1 MVARSAGTRLAEGAA
16 SGTMRD
22 VTLPT
27 PIAERVLDLVERIP
41 AGRVM
46 AYGDIAAWFADEA
59 AHAAEGAEPADPVDP
74 AEDADAVEGADAVDG
89 DAAGRPRADGP
100 RLGPRQV
107 GRVMARYGG
116 GVPWWRVLRADGTHA
131 PGLEDEGLRRLR
143 DEGTPMRAG
152 GTRVDMAEARWDP
165 ASGERVRERQS
176 EGQPER
182 QPKRQSDPRSKR

>member
-1 MVARSAGTRLAEGAA
+1 MVARSTGTRLVDAVR

-59 AHAAEGAEPADPVDP
+59 AHAAENAADNADNADAEGGAEGG
-74 AEDADAVEGADAVDG
+74 AE
-89 DAAGRPRADGP
+89 DGP

-107 GRVMARYGG
+107 GRVMSRYGG

-131 PGLEDEGLRRLR
+131 PGLEEEGLRRLR
-143 DEGTPMRAG
+143 AEGTPMRAG
-152 GTRVDMAEARWDP
+152 GTRVDMANARWDP
-165 ASGERVRERQS
+165 AAAGP
-176 EGQPER
+176 EGR
-182 QPKRQSDPRSKR
+182 

>member
-1 MVARSAGTRLAEGAA
+1 
-16 SGTMRD
+16 MRD

-27 PIAERVLDLVERIP
+27 PIDERVLDLVERIP

-59 AHAAEGAEPADPVDP
+59 AHAAENAEGSESPESAEEAGAGET
-74 AEDADAVEGADAVDG
+74 
-89 DAAGRPRADGP
+89 AGVGTDRP

-165 ASGERVRERQS
+165 ASGEGVRDR
-176 EGQPER
+176 
-182 QPKRQSDPRSKR
+182 